1 MSQVKFLSGLKD
13 QLAAKQGSGELV
25 AGALYFCT
33 DEKKIFR
40 AITNN
45 HCEAVN
51 EEVFFGEL
59 PEPSKAFPG
68 KLYLRQ
74 SDMTLHVLNGAK
86 DDFKQL
92 SAPADA
98 LVPNDISEDLNTED
112 NKKLASKAAVKAGIK
127 AVADNLTAEITNRGI
142 AETQLL
148 VDAKQYADDKDA
160 ALKTDLQKEIDA
172 DVEVEKNRAELAEK
186 GLANR
191 LGTIEGEGDGSI
203 KAAVKAEADRAVA
216 KEEELAQAI
225 ANEASRAGAA
235 ELALGKR
242 IDALAGDGEGSVTEQ
257 VGKVQEALD
266 DLKDVVGAPAKD
278 EQPAT
283 GLFKEIADEKTARE
297 AKDTELDN
305 AIKDEAARAKG
316 VEEANTKAIAGEA
329 SAREAKDNELQA
341 AIDKLNGAADA
352 EGSVA
357 KAVKVAVE
365 AEKSE
370 REQADTA
377 LQGAIDNIEEA
388 LGLGAGTGTTG
399 SVGNRLTT
407 LETEMDAVEGR
418 ATALETAV
426 GAPAVEGDPGTPAT
440 GLYGEVDALKA
451 KDASL
456 QAAIDI
462 LNGTA
467 DEDGSVAKA
476 VADEAKLRKDADDAL
491 DGRLDIIE
499 ASIGTGGDLEK
510 RVKKN
515 EDDIKVINGE
525 GEGSIKKA
533 VADLVDGAPET
544 LDTLNELA
552 GALRDNADVLSAIE
566 TAFDKKLADLQKD
579 VDQNEADCDAAIAAE
594 KTRAEGQ
601 EAAIRQEMA
610 TEAQRVDKKIADD
623 IATESALRV
632 AEEQRIEQ
640 ECDAAI
646 AQEVLDRN
654 AAIKVEADR
663 AKAEEADIRADFAA
677 ADTELQ
683 GAIDEINEALGLGE
697 GATGS
702 VGTRLN
708 KLEAAVGA
716 PAGADPETQPA
727 TGLYKEVYDLKAA
740 DNALDGKLGDL
751 ESVVGDAE
759 SGLVKK
765 VDDNA
770 AAIEIINGGEAQEG
784 SIAKA
789 LKDAKDYADQAE
801 ADAIA
806 AAETKAGELDD
817 ALKTAIEKDDGK
829 LMTAIKNEQARAE
842 GIETGLNTRLEV
854 VEASIGNSGNLE
866 SRVAAVETKAEANKV
881 AIGDENSGLTKGV
894 ADNAAAI
901 AAINNEDNGILAQA
915 KADATAKAN
924 AAQVAAEAKAADLDA
939 ALETSLKKYADDAQD
954 AAEANAKTY
963 VDEKIGIASVP
974 DGAAASGLHKVIED
988 GDTAAKDYADAAVTD
1003 ALTWGSF

>member
-1 MSQVKFLSGLKD
+1 MSQQVKFLAGSKTDL
-13 QLAAKQGSGELV
+13 LAKFGEGSLTP
-25 AGALYFCT
+25 GALYFCT
-33 DEKKIFR
+33 DEKKIYKATAENAF
-40 AITNN
+40 
-45 HCEAVN
+45 EAVN
-51 EEVFFGEL
+51 EEVCYGAL
-59 PEPSKAFPG
+59 PEAVNAFPG
-68 KLYLRQ
+68 KLYLRK
-74 SDMTLHVLNGAK
+74 SDMTLHVVNEAK
-86 DDFKQL
+86 DAFKQL

-98 LVPNDISEDLNTED
+98 LVPGDVSDDLNAD
-112 NKKLASKAAVKAGIK
+112 DSKLLASKAAIKAGIK
-127 AVADNLTAEITNRGI
+127 AVADDLADEVTRATTAE
-142 AETQLL
+142 AQLL
-148 VDAKQYADDKDA
+148 QDAKDYADGKDT
-160 ALKTDLQKEIDA
+160 ALHTTISAEIDA
-172 DVEVEKNRAELAEK
+172 DVKVEKDRAELAEQ
-186 GLANR
+186 GLAGR
-191 LGTIEGEGDGSI
+191 LDVIEGEEEGSI
-203 KAAVKAEADRAVA
+203 KKAVADEADRA
-216 KEEELAQAI
+216 K
-225 ANEASRAGAA
+225 AA
-235 ELALGKR
+235 EKVLTDNLAAEVTRATNAETALGKR
-242 IDALAGDGEGSVTEQ
+242 IDDLAGDGEGSIAEQ
-257 VGKVQEALD
+257 VGKVQDALD
-266 DLKDVVGAPAKD
+266 EFKNNVVGAPAKD

-283 GLFKEIADEKTARE
+283 GLFKEIADEKAARE

-316 VEEANTKAIAGEA
+316 IEEANTKAIADEA
-329 SAREAKDNELQA
+329 TRAKA
-341 AIDKLNGAADA
+341 AEKANADAIAVLNGDA
-352 EGSVA
+352 NTDGSVA

-370 REQADTA
+370 RVAKDNE
-377 LQGAIDNIEEA
+377 LQGAINDINAA
-388 LGLGAGTGTTG
+388 LGLGDGVTGG
-399 SVGNRLTT
+399 LGVRLSTVEGKVDT
-407 LETEMDAVEGR
+407 LEEKAS
-418 ATALETAV
+418 ALETAV

-440 GLYGEVDALKA
+440 GLHKDVDDLKA
-451 KDASL
+451 KDNEI
-456 QAAIDI
+456 QAAIDT
-462 LNGTA
+462 LNGSA

-476 VADEAKLRKDADDAL
+476 VKDAVDAEAKLREDADTAL
-491 DGRLDIIE
+491 DERLDAIE
-499 ASIGTGGDLEK
+499 TSIGTGGDLEK
-510 RVKKN
+510 RVKAN
-515 EDDIKVINGE
+515 EDAIDVINGN

-697 GATGS
+697 GATGN

-727 TGLYKEVYDLKAA
+727 TGLYKEVADLKAA
-740 DNALDGKLGDL
+740 DTALDGRLDNL
-751 ESVVGDAE
+751 ESVVGDAG

-765 VDDNA
+765 VNDNATNISNNA
-770 AAIEIINGGEAQEG
+770 AAIEIINGGEDQEG

-789 LKDAKDYADQAE
+789 LKEAKEDATTKADAAKDA
-801 ADAIA
+801 AIA
-806 AAETKAGELDD
+806 AAETKDT
-817 ALKTAIEKDDGK
+817 ALKAEIEKADGV
-829 LMTAIKNEQARAE
+829 LMTAIKAEETRADGVE
-842 GIETGLNTRLEV
+842 KGLDTRLKA
-854 VEASIGNSGNLE
+854 VEASIGKDGALGA
-866 SRVAAVETKAEANKV
+866 RVAAVEDKAEKNRV
-881 AIGDENSGLTKGV
+881 AIGDASSGLTKGV

-901 AAINNEDNGILAQA
+901 TAINDENTGILAQA
-915 KADATAKAN
+915 KADATDKAN
-924 AAQVAAEAKAADLDA
+924 TAKNDAITKAEELDA
-939 ALETSLKKYADDAQD
+939 ALKTSLESYADTAQADAEKEAARLDGILKTNLESYADQ
-954 AAEANAKTY
+954 AEADAKAYT
-963 VDEKIGIASVP
+963 DE
-974 DGAAASGLHKVIED
+974 
-988 GDTAAKDYADAAVTD
+988 